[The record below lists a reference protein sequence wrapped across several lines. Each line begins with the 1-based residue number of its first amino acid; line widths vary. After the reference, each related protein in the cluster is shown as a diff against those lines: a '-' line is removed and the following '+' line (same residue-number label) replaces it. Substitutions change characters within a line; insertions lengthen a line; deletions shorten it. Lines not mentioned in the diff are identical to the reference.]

1 MTIYSAQY
9 FVHSTAAAS
18 ADKQPQVRR
27 WIDAQSRDYVVEG
40 GRLKQ
45 DDGFTSAV
53 VLALGTRLGSAFC
66 FPEFGSRLHEVRK
79 ADEQGRRLAEA
90 FAIKALEHM
99 RANVSDLK
107 VQASI
112 DTKRPGRI
120 DLEVSGT
127 RGYQVMRAEY
137 TAVLG

>member
-1 MTIYSAQY
+1 MGT
-9 FVHSTAAAS
+9 FT
-18 ADKQPQVRR
+18 DKQPQVRR

-66 FPEFGSRLHEVRK
+66 FPEFGSRLHEIRK

-90 FAIKALEHM
+90 FASMALEHM